1 LKSKSEVIES
11 PDKSK
16 LTLSKQ
22 ESSSGKNNDFN
33 TITHPHQYFVKKY
46 DDVVRVKNEKGI
58 KIPVGFDEWDSLA

>member
-1 LKSKSEVIES
+1 MKSKSEVIES

-46 DDVVRVKNEKGI
+46 DEVIKVKRDDGKL
-58 KIPVGFDEWDSLA
+58 IPVGFDEWDSLA